1 MINKVLLIGNLGKDP
16 EIKHFDNGGAVG
28 KFSLA
33 TNENYLDKAGEWQ
46 TNTEWHDVV
55 VWNRSAT
62 RAEKQLKKGM
72 MVYVEGKLTHRK
84 WQDDQGNNRYN
95 TEVVAAVFRVLEKR
109 ERTDGGFNNLPGQD
123 AAPPISNNNTSN
135 TNTPSSAAEPTE
147 KMEDDLP
154 F

>member
-16 EIKHFDNGGAVG
+16 EIKHFEGGKAVA
-28 KFSLA
+28 KFSVA
-33 TNENYLDKAGEWQ
+33 TNENYMDKAGEWQ

-55 VWNRSAT
+55 VWNRNAE

-84 WQDDQGNNRYN
+84 WQDDQGNNRYT
-95 TEVVAAVFRVLEKR
+95 TEVVAATFRMLER
-109 ERTDGGFNNLPGQD
+109 RDQQSSGYNNLPG
-123 AAPPISNNNTSN
+123 AESAPSPQVAEPVKAVNNNTGGG
-135 TNTPSSAAEPTE
+135 A
-147 KMEDDLP
+147 MDDDLP